1 MMRRIIAGV
10 IIVCLVL
17 AIVPVLSFA
26 SPVVAGEE
34 ITLKEPLYLDPA
46 DETVSI
52 TRENAITSVKTNI
65 PDITIKK
72 ATGGLVQDKVYG
84 KIWQFS
90 VGTGDGDTI
99 LAGIDAETGELD
111 FYYGK
116 ADKKTGKEEEIT
128 ADEAKQITEDYIKTQ
143 NIRGDLLFDGVEYR
157 SPHARDL
164 AGKYSVHF
172 WRIIRGIPCLSDGVR
187 VGVNPETGEVMSYQK
202 TWTIPEE
209 IAVNAAP
216 DIQDDE
222 AQQIVRN
229 LMKENYS
236 TDITIVSSKLVWMDM
251 NDPTWADDTHDI
263 RLTWWIRFDDPY
275 LQENEAEPGS
285 AWVDAHSGEF
295 LKKAYFV

>member
-1 MMRRIIAGV
+1 MRKIIAG
-10 IIVCLVL
+10 IIILCLVL
-17 AIVPVLSFA
+17 AAVPVLSSS
-26 SPVVAGEE
+26 SPDGVKAE
-34 ITLKEPLYLDPA
+34 ITPEVPLYLDPV
-46 DETVSI
+46 DEGVSV
-52 TRENAITSVKTNI
+52 TMEDAIASAEANI
-65 PDITIKK
+65 PDRTIKK
-72 ATGGLVQDKVYG
+72 VAGGLIRDPVYG

-128 ADEAKQITEDYIKTQ
+128 ADEAKQIADDYIKTQ

-157 SPHARDL
+157 PPHARDL

-172 WRIIRGIPCLSDGVR
+172 WRIIKGVPCLSDGVR

-202 TWTIPEE
+202 TWTMPEE
-209 IAVNAAP
+209 IAVNATSA
-216 DIQDDE
+216 IQDDQ
-222 AQQIVRN
+222 AQQIVRD
-229 LMKENYS
+229 LMEENYS

-251 NDPTWADDTHDI
+251 NDPTGADDTHDI

-295 LKKAYFV
+295 LKKAYFI